1 MENESSILDDLIQSL
16 LKLQAY
22 KIEREYD
29 IVAEEILMAFSF
41 EDMQEI
47 LTKRDQEIK
56 RINEET
62 EKELIKYKAKS

>member
-1 MENESSILDDLIQSL
+1 
-16 LKLQAY
+16 
-22 KIEREYD
+22 
-29 IVAEEILMAFSF
+29 MAFSF

>member
-1 MENESSILDDLIQSL
+1 MENDDSDVYYIIQALLRLQSL
-16 LKLQAY
+16 